1 MLYHD
6 RLISITED
14 NITFENYYFPTG
26 KKKEVPLADIV
37 RITVKKATIWN
48 GKWRIHGT
56 GNFKTWFPCD
66 FGRPRRD
73 RIFFAKLRSQ
83 WVEIGFTVENA
94 DEVERIF
101 REKGLLK
108 AE

>member
-1 MLYHD
+1 MMYHD

-14 NITFENYYFPTG
+14 KIIFEHYYFPTG
-26 KKKEVPLADIV
+26 KSKEVQLADITG
-37 RITVKKATIWN
+37 ITVERATVWN

-56 GNFKTWFPCD
+56 GNFKIWFPCD
-66 FGRPRRD
+66 IRRPRRD

-83 WVEIGFTVENA
+83 WVAIGFTVENA
-94 DEVERIF
+94 GEVERIF
-101 REKGLLK
+101 REKGLMK

>member
-1 MLYHD
+1 MIYHD
-6 RLISITED
+6 RLLSITED
-14 NITFENYYFPTG
+14 TVIFEQYYFPTG
-26 KKKEVPLADIV
+26 KKKIVPFSDIL
-37 RITVKKATIWN
+37 RITVKKATVWN

-66 FGRPRRD
+66 IRRSRRD

-83 WVEIGFTVENA
+83 WVEIGFTVEDA

-101 REKGLLK
+101 REKGLL
-108 AE
+108 